1 MSQISFADA
10 EYAGKRKKTR
20 REVFL
25 EEMELVVP
33 WKVLLKIIEP
43 HYPVAGRGR
52 RPYALESMLRVHLM
66 QNWFALSDPAMEEAL
81 YEIASL
87 RRFARLSLN
96 EPIPDETTIL
106 NFRHLLEA
114 NDLAEDIFKAVNAL
128 LARKGLLLK
137 RGSIVDAT
145 IIAAPSST
153 KNADGERDPEMHQ
166 TQKGNQWFFGMKAHI
181 GVDADS
187 GLVHTVTT
195 TAANESDVAQVAD
208 LLHGKEEQVWA
219 DSGYRGAP
227 SRVDRDDLQWNIAAR
242 PSDIAKLPE
251 GRAKAKVQK
260 TEHRKA
266 SVRAK
271 VEHPFRVVKRQ
282 FGLVK
287 VRFRGLTKNTAH
299 VVTLFALSNLWM
311 VRKQLMAM
319 AGAVRPKIA

>member
-25 EEMELVVP
+25 EEMEQVVP
-33 WKVLLKIIEP
+33 WKALLKVIEP
-43 HYPVAGRGR
+43 HYPLAGRGR
-52 RPYALESMLRVHLM
+52 RPYPLESMLRVHLM

-87 RRFARLSLN
+87 RSFAGLALS

-106 NFRHLLEA
+106 NFRHMLEES
-114 NDLAEDIFKAVNAL
+114 DLAEDIFKQVNAL

-153 KNADGERDPEMHQ
+153 KNEKGERDPEMHQ
-166 TQKGNQWFFGMKAHI
+166 AKKGNQWHFGMKAHI

-195 TAANESDVAQVAD
+195 TAANEADVEQVAD
-208 LLHGKEEQVWA
+208 LLHGKEQQVWA
-219 DSGYRGAP
+219 DSGYRGAQ
-227 SRVDRDDLQWNIAAR
+227 SRVQRDELQWNIAAR

-251 GRAKAKVQK
+251 GRAKARVQK
-260 TEHRKA
+260 KEHAKA
-266 SVRAK
+266 SMRAK
-271 VEHPFRVVKRQ
+271 VEHPFRVIKRQ
-282 FGLVK
+282 FGLAK
-287 VRFRGLTKNTAH
+287 VRFKGLQKNTAH
-299 VVTLFALSNLWM
+299 LLTLFALSNLWM
-311 VRKQLMAM
+311 ARRQLIGLM
-319 AGAVRPKIA
+319 GQVRPKAA